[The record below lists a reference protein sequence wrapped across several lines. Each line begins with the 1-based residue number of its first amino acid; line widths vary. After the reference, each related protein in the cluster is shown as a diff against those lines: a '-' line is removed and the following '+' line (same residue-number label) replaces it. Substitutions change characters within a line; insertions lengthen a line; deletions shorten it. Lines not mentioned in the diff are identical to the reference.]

1 MSYIH
6 GVPSHLVKAHSYK
19 PWSFHTK
26 RPKVVLATL
35 VPTAIAMV
43 AQMQLEV
50 EQFCLP
56 NPLRAFKN
64 SP

>member
-1 MSYIH
+1 M
-6 GVPSHLVKAHSYK
+6 
-19 PWSFHTK
+19 K